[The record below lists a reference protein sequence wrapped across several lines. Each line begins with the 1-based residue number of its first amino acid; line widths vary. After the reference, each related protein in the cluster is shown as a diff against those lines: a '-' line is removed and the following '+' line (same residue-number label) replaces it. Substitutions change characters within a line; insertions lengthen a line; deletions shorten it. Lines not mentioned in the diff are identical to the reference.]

1 MGFDAEWL
9 DLRAP
14 ADDRARDAGL
24 LDRAIAYAGPGARM
38 LDLGCGTGATVRA
51 FAASRATSLDWCLL
65 DNDQA
70 LLDLAREH
78 HPAADIRPCDLTDL
92 DAVPLTDVT
101 MVTASALFDLVS
113 EDWVI
118 RLSDRLAQHRIA
130 LYAALSYDGV
140 MRWSPEDRDDA
151 EVTDRFNLHQCGDK
165 GFGPA
170 LGAEAAVRMTALL
183 TARGYEVFSARSPWH
198 LGPQEARLQD
208 ALLSGIAGA
217 AQDAGFDDAGG
228 WAARRRGAISHGR
241 AEIGHVDVLALPG
254 GG

>member
-9 DLRAP
+9 ALRAP

-24 LDRAIAYAGPGARM
+24 LGRAIAHADPGARI

-51 FAASRATSLDWCLL
+51 FASAGAVSPDWCLV
-65 DNDQA
+65 DKDPA
-70 LLDLAREH
+70 LLDLARGH
-78 HPAADIRPCDLTDL
+78 HPKAEIRHCDLTDL
-92 DAVPLTDVT
+92 DAVPMTDVR

-113 EDWVI
+113 EDWAA
-118 RLSDRLAQHRIA
+118 RLFDRLARHRIA

-140 MRWSPEDRDDA
+140 MRWSPEDQDDA
-151 EVTDRFNLHQCGDK
+151 EVTDRFNRHQCGDK

-170 LGAEAAVRMTALL
+170 LGPKASARMTALL
-183 TARGYEVFSARSPWH
+183 TARGYEVFSAPSPWN
-198 LGPQEARLQD
+198 LGPQEARLQG

-228 WAARRRGAISHGR
+228 WAARRRGTICHGR
-241 AEIGHVDVLALPG
+241 AEIGHVDILALPG

>member
-24 LDRAIAYAGPGARM
+24 LHRAIAHAGPGARM

-51 FAASRATSLDWCLL
+51 FAAAGAGALDWCLL
-65 DNDQA
+65 DNDPA
-70 LLDLAREH
+70 LLSLARRHHPEAEVRVCDLSDLETVDLA
-78 HPAADIRPCDLTDL
+78 
-92 DAVPLTDVT
+92 DVR

-113 EDWVI
+113 EDWAS
-118 RLSDRLAQHRIA
+118 RLFDRLARHRIA

-140 MRWSPEDRDDA
+140 MHWSPEDRDDA
-151 EVTDRFNLHQCGDK
+151 AVTECFNHHQCGDK

-170 LGAEAAVRMTALL
+170 LGPQAVARMTALL
-183 TARGYEVFSARSPWH
+183 TACGYEVFSAPSPWV
-198 LGPQEARLQD
+198 LEPSEARLQD
-208 ALLSGIAGA
+208 ALLSGIAAA
-217 AQDAGFDDAGG
+217 AQEAGFDDAGG
-228 WAARRRGAISHGR
+228 WAARRRDAIGHGR
-241 AEIGHVDVLALPG
+241 AEIGHLDILALPG